1 MRCLGHLEHVGKFG
15 IAGVKVDICRQ
26 TLTFVMFDFFE
37 IFVSV
42 TKWERCLLASAWE
55 RKVDCRKHCRSDDI
69 LPSIRYIYSQ
79 VDLVDLCCT
88 IEMNEKTLGAVMMGV
103 FIPIIMLC
111 LVLIGFSFYRR
122 YRNQRQQSYRYDE
135 LNNDNMDE
143 DEIEFKR
150 MLESSHGSSDYDDNE
165 DIEAMFGEDSNHED
179 VSFSSKEKDRLMLL
193 EKLRSNL
200 VATAESKSDD
210 TMETSPNQRSSPS
223 FDRDSDDEENMRL

>member
-1 MRCLGHLEHVGKFG
+1 
-15 IAGVKVDICRQ
+15 
-26 TLTFVMFDFFE
+26 
-37 IFVSV
+37 
-42 TKWERCLLASAWE
+42 
-55 RKVDCRKHCRSDDI
+55 
-69 LPSIRYIYSQ
+69 
-79 VDLVDLCCT
+79 
-88 IEMNEKTLGAVMMGV
+88 MNEKTLGAVMMGV
-103 FIPIIMLC
+103 FIPIIVIC

-150 MLESSHGSSDYDDNE
+150 MIESSHGSSDYDDNE

-200 VATAESKSDD
+200 VATAESKSDGA
-210 TMETSPNQRSSPS
+210 METSPNQRSSPS